1 MSDDATKTIQ
11 AEEPTTTNE
20 VAAEPSTITQ
30 SEETTITDVP
40 ADAKTAEGDVKTDS
54 DVKAE
59 TQNGDGANKEAEK
72 EEAEKKE
79 ADILRTTARINH
91 DNPRNNNKFD
101 PSLAPVTDDPAK
113 MPAQIRTQ
121 V

>member
-11 AEEPTTTNE
+11 ADEPTTTNE
-20 VAAEPSTITQ
+20 VAPEPSTVTK
-30 SEETTITDVP
+30 SEETTVTDVP
-40 ADAKTAEGDVKTDS
+40 ADAESGDGKAEGE
-54 DVKAE
+54 VKAE
-59 TQNGDGANKEAEK
+59 GQNGDGATKDAEQ

-79 ADILRTTARINH
+79 ADILRTTARHNH